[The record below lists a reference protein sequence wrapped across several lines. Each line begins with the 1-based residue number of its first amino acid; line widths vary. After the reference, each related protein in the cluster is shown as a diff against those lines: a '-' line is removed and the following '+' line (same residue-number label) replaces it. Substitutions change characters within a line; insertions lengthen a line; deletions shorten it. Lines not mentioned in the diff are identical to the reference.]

1 MKKNALRLGI
11 SLAVVLVIFSVVA
24 FAVPFAKSAVFWVS
38 YYFGVIAV
46 VAQSYTLYQTFF
58 REQQAKSRF
67 YGFPILRIGLIY
79 MVVQLIASLIF
90 MALASIAPLWLPI
103 VVDIMLLGVA
113 VIGLIAAD
121 VTKDE
126 IQRQEQTVK
135 KDTSTMRELQS
146 KVRMLVSQCEEPQ
159 LKADVSRLSE
169 ALQYSDPVSSEA
181 LGEIE
186 QELREYIGELQKA
199 VSERQVP
206 AARTLCQRTMDVL
219 AERNRLCK
227 LNK

>member
-24 FAVPFAKSAVFWVS
+24 FAVPFAKSVVFWVS

-79 MVVQLIASLIF
+79 MVLQLIASLIF

-103 VVDIMLLGVA
+103 VVDIVLLGVA

-126 IQRQEQTVK
+126 IQRREQTVK

-186 QELREYIGELQKA
+186 QELREYVGELQKA
-199 VSERQVP
+199 VSEQQVP

>member
-11 SLAVVLVIFSVVA
+11 SLAVVLVLFSVVA
-24 FAVPFAKSAVFWVS
+24 FAVPFVKSAVFWVS

-79 MVVQLIASLIF
+79 MVVQLIVSLIF

-103 VVDIMLLGVA
+103 VVGIVLLGVA

-126 IQRQEQTVK
+126 IQRQEQTIK

>member
-11 SLAVVLVIFSVVA
+11 LLAVVLVIFSVVT
-24 FAVPFAKSAVFWVS
+24 FAVPFAKNAVFWIS

-58 REQQAKSRF
+58 KQKQAKSRF

-79 MVVQLIASLIF
+79 MVAQLIASLIF
-90 MALASIAPLWLPI
+90 MALAPIAPIWLPV
-103 VVDIMLLGVA
+103 VVDIVLLGVA

-126 IQRQEQTVK
+126 IQRQEQAVK
-135 KDTSTMRELQS
+135 KDTAPMRELQS

-181 LGEIE
+181 LREIE

-199 VSERQVP
+199 VSEQQVP

>member
-1 MKKNALRLGI
+1 MKRNALRLGI

-103 VVDIMLLGVA
+103 VVDIVLLGVA

-199 VSERQVP
+199 VSEQQVP